1 MCGLDGPPRDGAPHR
16 VGVPTAMTNGRARVE
31 ILDEFLDLWAKLRA
45 DSDEAGTVV
54 VVEGARDRRALQ
66 RLGLGGAIALV
77 HRGATLAGTAHAL
90 VGRGRRV
97 IVLTDWDGEGGLLAR
112 RLKEFLAAE
121 RIDLDLEYRRRFA
134 RVLRGE
140 LVHVE
145 GLYGWA
151 RRLAEAEGAVL
162 EELLGPARP

>member
-1 MCGLDGPPRDGAPHR
+1 MCGLDGPSRNGTPHR
-16 VGVPTAMTNGRARVE
+16 RGGPTAMTNGRARAE
-31 ILDEFLDLWAKLRA
+31 ILEEFLDLWGKLA
-45 DSDEAGTVV
+45 TASEEAGTVV
-54 VVEGARDRRALQ
+54 VVEGARDRRALR
-66 RLGLGGAIALV
+66 RLGLGGPIALV
-77 HRGATLAGTAHAL
+77 HRGVTLAGTAHAL

-97 IVLTDWDGEGGLLAR
+97 VVLTDWDREGGLLAR

-121 RIDLDLEYRRRFA
+121 RLDLDLEYRRRFA